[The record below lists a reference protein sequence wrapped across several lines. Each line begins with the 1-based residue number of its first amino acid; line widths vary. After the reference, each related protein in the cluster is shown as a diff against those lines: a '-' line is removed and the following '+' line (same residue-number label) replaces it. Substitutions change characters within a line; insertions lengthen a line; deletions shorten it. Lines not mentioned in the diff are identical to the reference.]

1 MEFALVL
8 RELARQR
15 LLLGIGVL
23 VAVLAAV
30 FSVYRLDGLSL
41 KPRSLQYSSAST
53 KVFVDTSSSVL
64 GNLSQSFEPLQSRAT
79 VYANFMA
86 SPTVL
91 DLIGQRAG
99 IPGDQIYAA
108 GPIDPLVP
116 RIIQEPTAVQR
127 NVEIT
132 GETTPYRLNFN
143 SDPNLPTIGIFA
155 QAPTTRQS
163 IRLANA
169 AVASL
174 QQYVTSLEEA
184 DHIPQQSRIVIRQLG
199 EANGGVVDG
208 GVSKA
213 LALMVFVGVF
223 LLWCV
228 FMLLVARFRD
238 TWRVSATLSE
248 ETGGDGVTERE
259 TPLTVGTPAR
269 RRAPR
274 ETVGPQNGKAQR
286 NGKATKSGE
295 RAPDVA
301 GPAERHARLHASGS

>member
-15 LLLGIGVL
+15 RLLLIGVL
-23 VAVLAAV
+23 VAALAAV
-30 FSVYRLDGLSL
+30 LSVYRFDGLSL

-91 DLIGQRAG
+91 NLIGQRAG

-108 GPIDPLVP
+108 GPVDPLVP

-155 QAPTTRQS
+155 QAPTTKQA

-174 QQYVTSLEEA
+174 QQYVTSLAEA

-213 LALMVFVGVF
+213 IAFIVFVGVF

-228 FMLLVARFRD
+228 LMLLAARFRD
-238 TWRVSATLSE
+238 TWRASAGLSE
-248 ETGGDGVTERE
+248 ADGGDRE
-259 TPLTVGTPAR
+259 SEPETQLTIDAPGR
-269 RRAPR
+269 RHAPRHAPR
-274 ETVGPQNGKAQR
+274 ETAPAGVR
-286 NGKATKSGE
+286 NGNTQSGE
-295 RAPDVA
+295 RASEVAA
-301 GPAERHARLHASGS
+301 GPAELHARLHASGS

>member
-15 LLLGIGVL
+15 RLLMVGVL
-23 VAVLAAV
+23 VAGLAAV
-30 FSVYRLDGLSL
+30 LSVYRLDGLKL

-91 DLIGQRAG
+91 NLIGQRSG

-116 RIIQEPTAVQR
+116 RIVQEPTAVQR
-127 NVEIT
+127 NVQIT

-155 QAPTTRQS
+155 QAPTTAQS
-163 IRLANA
+163 VRLANA
-169 AVASL
+169 AVAGL
-174 QQYVTSLEEA
+174 QQYVVSLEEA
-184 DHIPQQSRIVIRQLG
+184 DHVPQSSRVVIRQLG
-199 EANGGVVDG
+199 EAKGGVVDG
-208 GVSKA
+208 GISKA
-213 LALMVFVGVF
+213 VAMLVFVAVF
-223 LLWCV
+223 VMWCV
-228 FMLLVARFRD
+228 LMLLFARFRD
-238 TWRVSATLSE
+238 TWRVSASLAEAEDTAE
-248 ETGGDGVTERE
+248 QAEPETEITIDV
-259 TPLTVGTPAR
+259 PSR
-269 RRAPR
+269 RRSSR
-274 ETVGPQNGKAQR
+274 ETVGVQSEKSQR
-286 NGKATKSGE
+286 NGKKAQSGE
-295 RAPDVA
+295 YAPDMA
-301 GPAERHARLHASGS
+301 AAAERHARLHASGS